1 MIIQQNYQKE
11 CRNLSNNIYFFSFIF
26 ANKYSYKDTTIMKIH
41 SNNEYKNIKEKNR

>member
-26 ANKYSYKDTTIMKIH
+26 ANKYSYKDTTIMKIQKKLAI
-41 SNNEYKNIKEKNR
+41 YIKT